1 MVELR
6 GRRDNRIYRLSE
18 RINSGGEGTIYG
30 IVGDPNHV
38 VKIYH
43 NPTQAHLAK
52 LTRMVESD
60 LKNSPDMAYPED
72 LVFEGN
78 RFRGFVMRRVKGVSF
93 SSVYATSSKDVP
105 VSQEVRF
112 TIAKNLCIALLNVHE
127 AGFVFGDFNPAN
139 IRVDVKRR
147 TVTLMDTDAFIF
159 DSYGGIMAR
168 PEMVPLEI
176 RNAMRRNESLPDG
189 KKVKL
194 PFTRESDIFS
204 LAVHLFRLLMNG
216 QHPFA
221 YKPVRQLGQRPM
233 FAYEFDTPTFPY
245 VDNNLGL
252 APPPHGVPLEAIPL
266 ELQALF
272 VRTFREGYSDPSMRP
287 GIRDFLEEI
296 EQYEK
301 SSVPC
306 RGNCA
311 HRYYGSLTTCP
322 FCEADRRHS
331 LACRNQTPATVPVSK
346 FDYAFDLDYDFIITH
361 PGRLD
366 MVRKKAM
373 AGSAPSNLILGRLHS
388 DGILEEQSDRKAAEY
403 FLKAS
408 MAKRPSVEAQYRLGL
423 CFLDGIGVPQSK
435 ADAIKWLTISANLG
449 YVPAKQ
455 IMEYVIGLEPI
466 SVSTSIDPI
475 EPIVEDVPETPVVKP
490 RAPRRTPQQKCIDD
504 VVSGDRDAL
513 HRLHGFVMNDKIDW
527 NSTPSV
533 HDPFKEAAND
543 SPELAFLC
551 YEILEKIGDAD
562 SRRYL
567 ESSADA
573 GYEPAMNRLSEI
585 LLSEIDVPDNGP
597 SDAALTTFD
606 DVFLLPEDYVVDEH
620 PSIDPQPSRIRGGLN
635 IFLDKIKGLWRRK
648 RSP

>member
-6 GRRDNRIYRLSE
+6 GRRDNRVYRLSE

-43 NPTQAHLAK
+43 DPTQAHLTK

-105 VSQEVRF
+105 VPLEVRF
-112 TIAKNLCIALLNVHE
+112 TIAKNLCIALSNVHE

-189 KKVKL
+189 RKTKL
-194 PFTRESDIFS
+194 PFTKESDIFS

-216 QHPFA
+216 QHPYA
-221 YKPVRQLGQRPM
+221 YKPVRQLSQRPM

-245 VDNNLGL
+245 VDNKLGL
-252 APPPHGVPLEAIPL
+252 APPPHGIPLEAIPM

-272 VRTFREGYSDPSMRP
+272 VRTFREGYSDPTIRP
-287 GIRDFLEEI
+287 SIRDFLDEI

-306 RGNCA
+306 RANCA
-311 HRYYGSLTTCP
+311 HRYHELLTSCP
-322 FCEADRRHS
+322 YCEADRRHQQ
-331 LACRNQTPATVPVSK
+331 ACRNQNPATVPVSK
-346 FDYAFDLDYDFIITH
+346 IDYEFDLDYDFILAN
-361 PGRLD
+361 PKRLEALK
-366 MVRKKAM
+366 RKAR
-373 AGSAPSNLILGRLHS
+373 AGSAQSNLILGRLYS
-388 DGILEEQSDRKAAEY
+388 DGLLEAQSDRKAAEH

-408 MAKRPSVEAQYRLGL
+408 MARRPNNEAQYRLAL

-435 ADAIKWLTISANLG
+435 ADAIKWLSLSADAG

-455 IMEYVIGLEPI
+455 MMEYVDLLDPI
-466 SVSTSIDPI
+466 PVSTSVDPI
-475 EPIVEDVPETPVVKP
+475 EPVMESVAKPPVDKP

-504 VVSGDRDAL
+504 VVSGNRDAL
-513 HRLHGFVMNDKIDW
+513 HRLHGFVMNGKIDW

-533 HDPFKEAAND
+533 HDPFRKAAED
-543 SPELAFLC
+543 SPELAFLF
-551 YEILEKIGDAD
+551 YEIMEKIGDAD
-562 SRRYL
+562 ARSYL

-573 GYEPAMNRLSEI
+573 GYDPAMERLSEI
-585 LLSEIDVPDNGP
+585 LLLEFGASDPES
-597 SDAALTTFD
+597 SDATDQSD
-606 DVFLLPEDYVVDEH
+606 DDIFMLPEDFILD
-620 PSIDPQPSRIRGGLN
+620 DPPDTVSQPSRIRGGLN
-635 IFLDKIKGLWRRK
+635 IFLDKIKGLWKRK
-648 RSP
+648 KSP